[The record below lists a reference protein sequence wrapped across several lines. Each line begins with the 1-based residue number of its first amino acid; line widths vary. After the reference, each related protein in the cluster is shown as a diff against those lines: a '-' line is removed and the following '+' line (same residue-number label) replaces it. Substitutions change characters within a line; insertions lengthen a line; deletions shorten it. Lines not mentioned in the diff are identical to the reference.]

1 MNNLRVQELIKVRQ
15 TLSPD
20 DPQVQNIWCELT
32 SILSESLFETLQFL
46 QDCSSDEVYWLSEVF
61 EDVAAELKNIEFI
74 NCLIS
79 LQDKHQ
85 SIDIQ
90 NDIDFA
96 KKAMQL

>member
-1 MNNLRVQELIKVRQ
+1 MNKSRVKELIKVRQ
-15 TLSPD
+15 ALSPD

-32 SILSESLFETLQFL
+32 SILSESLSETMQFL
-46 QDCSSDEVYWLSEVF
+46 QDCSSEEVYWLSEVF
-61 EDVAAELKNIEFI
+61 EDVASELRSIEFI
-74 NCLIS
+74 NCLVS